1 MTTGSPLS
9 PRFKVLFRMRL
20 APLALVAACAGCS
33 SVGGHHAPAL
43 HIGPAPTAAI
53 DQPWWKDAG
62 DPLLA
67 QLIEQGLAHDAAL
80 SCQAHALAR
89 RNSAATAR
97 SVKARLTR
105 MVAPRDGAAMRLAD
119 TYDLAQIRSR
129 RAANIALAYIEVR
142 RWQERITLRAQAL
155 GPLRDNAE
163 IARFRREA
171 GLVAALDGDMADVM
185 TGLETTNVDAARAH
199 LAEAIAHL
207 STLTGALPDDLRVLL
222 GPDGTPPMFTA
233 APGEEDL
240 SHRADLLA
248 LEIRLTADLARHKI
262 TQDAIDAQLKTPD
275 TASPAIT
282 RWIKAQ
288 AQASAEWHEA
298 ADALTTATTR
308 LAPLDHTQALATR
321 AAGDARLAYRNG
333 AGSFATLYVAEASAL
348 ATSERR
354 VDTQAALAGA
364 AVALWSAQGR
374 GWQPSDLKPA
384 VTTGDFCG
392 QP

>member
-1 MTTGSPLS
+1 
-9 PRFKVLFRMRL
+9 MRL
-20 APLALVAACAGCS
+20 APLVLVAACAGCS
-33 SVGGHHAPAL
+33 SVGGHHGAHL
-43 HIGPAPTAAI
+43 HLVPPPPDTADHAAI
-53 DQPWWKDAG
+53 DRPWWKDAG

-67 QLIEQGLAHDAAL
+67 QLIEQGLAHDPAL
-80 SCQAHALAR
+80 ACQAHALAR
-89 RNSAATAR
+89 RNTIATAR
-97 SVKARLTR
+97 SLKARLTR
-105 MVAPRDGAAMRLAD
+105 MVAPRDGAAMRMAD

-129 RAANIALAYIEVR
+129 RAANIALAYIEAR
-142 RWQERITLRAQAL
+142 RWQERIALRAQAL
-155 GPLRDNAE
+155 APLRDNAE

-171 GLVAALDGDMADVM
+171 GLAAALDGDMADVM
-185 TGLETTNVDAARAH
+185 TGLETTNVDAARGH

-222 GPDGTPPMFTA
+222 GPDGAPPVFTA

-262 TQDAIDAQLKTPD
+262 TQDAIDAQLQAPG
-275 TASPAIT
+275 TATPAIA

-298 ADALTTATTR
+298 AEALTTATTR
-308 LAPLDHTQALATR
+308 LAPLGHTQALATR

-348 ATSERR
+348 AISERR

-374 GWQPSDLKPA
+374 GWQPSDLKPSA
-384 VTTGDFCG
+384 NTGDFCG